1 MYIKSRIISLV
12 LDHNFFITK
21 LENFKKPHIIKNSKS
36 TNILKVR
43 NKLFEKYKIKEK
55 EDELLKDNFID
66 FATNYKDYINVDKI
80 ISYYRSLGEKNK
92 KKFDENSKIIEEK
105 RKYLDELDLQL
116 NAVIIENI
124 KIDKEEIEKLYEKK
138 INEKKQEINLKKHEL
153 EMYHQ
158 IFNFLI

>member
-1 MYIKSRIISLV
+1 MNLLNNKLLSNSVRNNNKNIQIYNINKNATSKSKENIN
-12 LDHNFFITK
+12 NFFITK

-138 INEKKQEINLKKHEL
+138 N
-153 EMYHQ
+153 
-158 IFNFLI
+158 